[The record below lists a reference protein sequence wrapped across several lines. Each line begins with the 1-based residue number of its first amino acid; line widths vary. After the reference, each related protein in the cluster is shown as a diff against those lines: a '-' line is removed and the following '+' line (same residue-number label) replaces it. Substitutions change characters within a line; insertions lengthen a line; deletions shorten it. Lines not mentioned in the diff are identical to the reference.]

1 MRIGSINFYDISF
14 GSRRQFKKMFK
25 TCAYSGEKFGPGS
38 KKTIEHIKPISQ
50 GGENCYPNYLVVKK
64 DWNEKRSS
72 TPLGEFIRQNPEV
85 EEHIKNAVTSVEGRD
100 VEGID
105 WASEVKKT
113 LKEEI
118 GRDIFEE

>member
-1 MRIGSINFYDISF
+1 MKISAINFYDISF
-14 GSRRQFKKMFK
+14 GSKRQFKKMFK
-25 TCAYSGEKFGPGS
+25 TCAYSGENFGSGN

-50 GGENCYPNYLVVKK
+50 GGENTYTNYLVVKK

-85 EEHIKNAVTSVEGRD
+85 EEHIKNAVSTVEGRD

-118 GRDIFEE
+118 GRDIFVE

>member
-1 MRIGSINFYDISF
+1 MKISAINFYDISF
-14 GSRRQFKKMFK
+14 GSRRQFKRMFK
-25 TCAYSGEKFGPGS
+25 TCAYSGETFGPGS
-38 KKTIEHIKPISQ
+38 KKTIEHIKPVSQ
-50 GGENCYPNYLVVKK
+50 GGENCYTNYLVVKK

-72 TPLGEFIRQNPEV
+72 TPLDEFIRQNPEV
-85 EEHIKNAVTSVEGRD
+85 EENIKKAVNSAEGKD

-105 WASEVKKT
+105 WASEIKKT